1 MTGYDTAIG
10 VGMKHV
16 GVREFKDHA
25 NALLNADEPL
35 IIERHGRAIGAYIPF
50 GQPDRAA
57 AARAAAK
64 LTATLEAFYAETGL
78 TEDEFVAELM
88 RDDL

>member
-1 MTGYDTAIG
+1 
-10 VGMKHV
+10 MKHV

-50 GQPDRAA
+50 GEPDREAA
-57 AARAAAK
+57 AQAARK
-64 LTATLEAFYAETGL
+64 LKEALNAFYEHTGMN
-78 TEDEFVAELM
+78 EDELVAEFL
-88 RDDL
+88 DAS

>member
-1 MTGYDTAIG
+1 
-10 VGMKHV
+10 MKHI

-57 AARAAAK
+57 AARAAEK
-64 LTATLEAFYAETGL
+64 LSASLAALYAATGL
-78 TEDEFVAELM
+78 NEDEFVAEFM